1 MSIKHITRGLRRFID
16 LGKIPQKVKF
26 EQMKT
31 MLENEILDTDRRG
44 VAPQPDTDRE
54 IVISLTTYGRRL
66 RTVHL
71 AIASLMRQSRKAD
84 HIVLWLDEKLADSTL
99 PAPLRLLE
107 KKGLEV
113 RFCRD
118 VRSFTKLIPA
128 LTAFPEAV
136 IITVDDDQIYDFDLI
151 DRLVCGW
158 LAAPKAVHCARMKHI
173 AVKDGR
179 ILPYKKWKMTS
190 SLETSPLNL
199 ALGVGGVLYPPHCF
213 DDEIKDSDL
222 FLRLCPSADDLWFKA
237 QELKAGVDVRR
248 VATLSNDGEDYINLP
263 YIAFNDGLAG
273 TNVTGGGNDKCME
286 NLRKYFEG
294 IGDRG

>member
-1 MSIKHITRGLRRFID
+1 M
-16 LGKIPQKVKF
+16 GKMPQKVKF

-84 HIVLWLDEKLADSTL
+84 RIVLWLDEKLADSTL

-118 VRSFTKLIPA
+118 LRSYKKLVPTLSA
-128 LTAFPEAV
+128 YPEAI
-136 IITVDDDQIYDFDLI
+136 IITVDDDALYDFDLI

-158 LAAPKAVHCARMKHI
+158 LSNPNVVHCTRMKRI
-173 AVKDGR
+173 AIEGGR
-179 ILPYKKWKMTS
+179 ILPYKKWKISTS
-190 SLETSPLNL
+190 LDPSPLNL
-199 ALGVGGVLYPPHCF
+199 AVGVGGVLYPPHIF
-213 DDEIKDSDL
+213 DAEVTDEEK
-222 FLRLCPSADDLWFKA
+222 FMRLCPSADDLWFKA
-237 QELKAGVDVRR
+237 QELKAGVEVRR